1 MKKQSFF
8 IIFALSFLI
17 ILTSVYFYHSLSS
30 NSILQLVTN
39 YSVTIISK
47 IGYLGIFFL
56 MTLES
61 ALIPIPSEVVMTF
74 SGFLVGSNV
83 LNVYFVLISGTM
95 GNLLGSII
103 LYLVGEK
110 IGLEFLKY
118 YGKYFLIDDSDL
130 DRANRLFMNHGSK
143 IILIGRML
151 PAIRTVISLPAGLAK
166 MNFKKFS
173 IYTLIGSIS
182 WNLMLIYIGI
192 ILKDNWEIILGY
204 SKILDYAM
212 IIVLLLLIFLY
223 YYYKST
229 GKKGGKN
236 ERYRKERKRL

>member
-1 MKKQSFF
+1 
-8 IIFALSFLI
+8 
-17 ILTSVYFYHSLSS
+17 
-30 NSILQLVTN
+30 
-39 YSVTIISK
+39 
-47 IGYLGIFFL
+47 

-173 IYTLIGSIS
+173 IYTLIGSIP

-192 ILKDNWEIILGY
+192 ILKDNWKIILGY